1 MCAGKPNGSS
11 NMTDPLKQLL
21 KVAPDDARDIKK
33 ADEEADVNETVDE
46 LMSIMKGLT
55 NTQKLRVISEATKEL
70 AERNEKK

>member
-1 MCAGKPNGSS
+1 
-11 NMTDPLKQLL
+11 MTDPLKQLL